1 MQSYGN
7 STNDNYINEY
17 SSRNIIVHMCNVPFD
32 SIYNVAFRK
41 IFKERL
47 SVYTTEQV
55 DDEVIAE
62 ACILKELCDMR
73 DGLVYC
79 DIDISTDFFLTFFT
93 V

>member
-47 SVYTTEQV
+47 SV
-55 DDEVIAE
+55 
-62 ACILKELCDMR
+62 
-73 DGLVYC
+73 
-79 DIDISTDFFLTFFT
+79 
-93 V
+93 